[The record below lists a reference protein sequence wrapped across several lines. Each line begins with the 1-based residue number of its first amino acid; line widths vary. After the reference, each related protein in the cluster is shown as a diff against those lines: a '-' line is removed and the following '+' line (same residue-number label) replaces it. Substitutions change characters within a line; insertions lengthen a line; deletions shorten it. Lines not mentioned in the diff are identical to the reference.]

1 VSFFFFFIKKTS
13 SITSNNA
20 YMKKLVFPSILSL
33 LMSGTMAQNLQYPQ
47 TAKVN
52 QMDSYYGSQ
61 VADPYRWLEVSD
73 SAAVKN
79 WVTEQNKVTFG
90 YLEKIPFRDK
100 IRKRL
105 QEVWNYPKMG
115 VPSKV
120 GDYYI
125 IQKND
130 GLQNQYVFYIKK
142 GKDGK
147 EEVLL
152 DPNTLSTEGI
162 VSVGNWSVSD
172 DKRYFA
178 YTLSKGGSD
187 WNTIYVMDLTTR
199 KNISDK
205 IDWVK
210 FSGIAWYKDGFFYSR
225 YDAPKKG
232 KELEAKN
239 QFHKLYFH
247 KIGTNQSQDELIYTD
262 RKNPLQNVSA
272 SVSEKNNLLYVFL
285 PKGTAGTAIFYKTLG
300 SYGDLRP
307 LIEHQEN
314 ENSLITTL
322 DNHAYVLTNHQ
333 APKYR
338 LVAIPLDNPKVENWK
353 TVVPESENVL
363 TSVRYVGGKFI
374 ATYMKDASH
383 KVFVLDKL
391 GKQLNEIKLPALGTV
406 GGFGGKEE
414 DTETYYAFNSF
425 ISGGNIYEYDLNTN
439 QSKLYFQPA
448 VKFKASDY
456 ETKEVFYKSKD
467 GKQVHMF
474 LTHKKGLKRNSDNPT
489 YLYGYGGFNISV
501 NPSFDVRMVP
511 FLEAGGVY
519 AVANLRGGSEYG
531 EDWHK
536 DGMGLKKQNV
546 FDDFISAAEYL
557 IKEKYTSSKKIA
569 ISGRSN
575 GGLLVGACLTQ
586 RPDLF
591 AVALPG
597 VGVMDMLRFHKFT
610 IGWAWVPEYGSSERS
625 KEDFENLYKFSPLHS
640 IKTANYPATLVY
652 TADHDDRVVPAHS
665 YKFISNLQA
674 NQKGT
679 TPTLIRVDVDAGH
692 GSGKPI
698 AKQIDEWADIW
709 AFTLWNMGIKK

>member
-1 VSFFFFFIKKTS
+1 
-13 SITSNNA
+13 
-20 YMKKLVFPSILSL
+20 MKKIVIPSIFSL
-33 LMSGTMAQNLQYPQ
+33 LISGAMAQNLQYPQ

-52 QMDSYYGSQ
+52 QTDTYYGSQ

-73 SAAVKN
+73 SVAVKN

-125 IQKND
+125 IQKNN

-178 YTLSKGGSD
+178 YSLSKGGSD
-187 WNTIYVMDLTTR
+187 WSSIYVMDLNTR
-199 KNISDK
+199 QNISDK
-205 IDWVK
+205 LDWVK

-225 YDAPKKG
+225 YDAPQKG

-239 QFHKLYFH
+239 QYHKLYYH
-247 KIGTNQSQDELIYTD
+247 KIGTSQSQDELIYTD

-285 PKGTAGTAIFYKTLG
+285 PKGTAGTAIHYKKLG
-300 SYGDLRP
+300 GFGDLRP
-307 LIEHQEN
+307 LIDNQEN

-353 TVVPESENVL
+353 TVIAESENVL
-363 TSVRYVGGKFI
+363 NGVRYIGGKFI

-383 KVFVLDKL
+383 RVYVLDKS
-391 GKQLNEIKLPALGTV
+391 GKQLSEIKLPALGTV
-406 GGFGGKEE
+406 GGFGGREE
-414 DTETYYAFNSF
+414 DTETYYTFTSF
-425 ISGGNIYEYDLNTN
+425 VSGGNIYEYDLNTN
-439 QSKLYFQPA
+439 QSKLYFQPS
-448 VKFKASDY
+448 VKFNAGDY

-474 LTHKKGLKRNSDNPT
+474 LTHKKGLKRNGDNPT
-489 YLYGYGGFNISV
+489 YLYGYGGFNISI
-501 NPSFDVRMVP
+501 NPSFDVRMIP

-625 KEDFENLYKFSPLHS
+625 KEDFENLLKFSPLHS
-640 IKTANYPATLVY
+640 IKPANYPATLVY

-679 TPTLIRVDVDAGH
+679 APTLIRIDVDAGH
-692 GSGKPI
+692 GAGKPI